1 MKLPSF
7 QSFLVDRTAL
17 DYRYLW
23 LKGKVEVRS
32 IGVSLSILH
41 TFKVSRRFTF
51 LARRFNR

>member
-1 MKLPSF
+1 VKLPSF